1 SDVDSAQD
9 LRSLALELLAAGA
22 RVPLIDVNSIREI
35 NSWLTPQEIQAFL
48 AALGVDIDQAKSQ
61 GQLTVPASFALPGRP
76 ELEGFF
82 REYILEPSLDRK
94 RYEALGVKMPNGI
107 LLYGPPG
114 SGKSHAIGKL
124 RVALGWPTFE
134 INLGAMGSPFI
145 HQTSVALRRA
155 FDDAKRKAP

>member
-1 SDVDSAQD
+1 
-9 LRSLALELLAAGA
+9 
-22 RVPLIDVNSIREI
+22 
-35 NSWLTPQEIQAFL
+35 
-48 AALGVDIDQAKSQ
+48 LGVDIDQAKAQ
-61 GQLTVPASFALPGRP
+61 RQLTDPAPFALPGRP
-76 ELEGFF
+76 ELERFF

-124 RVALGWPTFE
+124 RLALGWPTLE

-155 FDDAKRKAP
+155 FDDAKSKAPSLVLLEEIDALASVRRPVTHDYKVEEVTELLGLLERASANNIL